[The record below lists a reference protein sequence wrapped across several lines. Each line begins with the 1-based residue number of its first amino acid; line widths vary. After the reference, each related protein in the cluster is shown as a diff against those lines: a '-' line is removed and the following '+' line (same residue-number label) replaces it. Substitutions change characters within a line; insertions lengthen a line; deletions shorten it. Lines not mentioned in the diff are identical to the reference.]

1 MQNLLIRNIS
11 KLLLAQDGSLSFLQG
26 HQMAEIPCIHDAFL
40 RIEDGKIV
48 DFGPSSDCPA
58 LNVNTLDAKS
68 GMVMPAFVD
77 CHTHLVFADWR
88 SSEFEDR
95 IKGLS
100 YLEIAAR
107 GGGILN
113 SAQNL
118 RLMSEDELFDRSMVL
133 LSEVIKTGTG
143 AIEIKSGYGLDPDS
157 EFKMLRV
164 IRRLKE
170 TASIPVRSTFL
181 GAHAYPPEFK
191 ENHQGYIRQIIELML
206 PHISAEGLA
215 DYFDVFCE
223 KGFYSL
229 EETDQLLTAADQYG
243 LRARIHTN
251 QFTHSGGIG
260 LAIRHK
266 ALSVDHL
273 EVCNDEEIAQLLN
286 SETHPVLLPGASF
299 FMNEPYQPARSM
311 IDQGLGVILASDFN
325 PGTCPTFNLSFIWSL
340 ACIKMK
346 MLPEEALNALTI
358 NPAVSLGLDHHYGS
372 IGIGKS
378 ANLILSK
385 PCSDLHRLPYTFGH
399 SWISQVLINGKPEF

>member
-1 MQNLLIRNIS
+1 MPSLLIRNIS
-11 KLLLAQDGSLSFLQG
+11 KLLLAHDAPLGFRHG
-26 HQMAEIPCIHDAFL
+26 HQMADIPSIDDAYL
-40 RIEDGKIV
+40 LIVNGKISE
-48 DFGPSSDCPA
+48 FGSSSNCPA
-58 LNVNTLDAKS
+58 LDIKTLDAQS

-113 SAQNL
+113 SAQKL
-118 RLMSEDELFDRSMVL
+118 RLMPEEELYNRSKYL
-133 LSEVIKTGTG
+133 LNEVIRSGTA
-143 AIEIKSGYGLDPDS
+143 AIEIKSGYGLDPES

-170 TASIPVRSTFL
+170 TAPIPVRSTFL
-181 GAHAYPPEFK
+181 GAHAFPEEFK
-191 ENHQGYIRQIIELML
+191 ENHQGYIRQIIDVML
-206 PHISAEGLA
+206 PHIAAEGLA

-229 EETDQLLTAADQYG
+229 EETDQLLTAADSYG

-251 QFTHSGGIG
+251 QFTHSGGIE
-260 LAIRHK
+260 LAIRHQ

-273 EVCNDEEIAQLLN
+273 EVCNEKEIQQLLN

-299 FMNEPYQPARSM
+299 FMNEPYQPARTMMDS
-311 IDQGLGVILASDFN
+311 GLGVILASDFN
-325 PGTCPTFNLSFIWSL
+325 PGTCPSFNLSFIWSL
-340 ACIKMK
+340 ACVKMK
-346 MLPEEALNALTI
+346 MLPEEALTALTI
-358 NPAVSLGLDHHYGS
+358 NPAISLGLDEQFGS
-372 IGIGKS
+372 INKGKA
-378 ANLILSK
+378 ANLIISK
-385 PCSDLHRLPYTFGH
+385 PCSELHRLPYTFGH
-399 SWISQVLINGKPEF
+399 SWISQILINGKPDF